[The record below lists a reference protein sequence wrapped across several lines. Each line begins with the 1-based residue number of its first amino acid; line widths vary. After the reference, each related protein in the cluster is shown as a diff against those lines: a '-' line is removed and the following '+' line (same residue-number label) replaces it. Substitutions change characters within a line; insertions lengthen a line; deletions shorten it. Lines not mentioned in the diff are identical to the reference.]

1 MEKTLYK
8 KPQVGLLLLLT
19 HRIQDRKQNQLNPD
33 HSGKVKMKKLYPII
47 TATSLVF
54 IASLAGY
61 HLPATGDRSPV
72 KKIPVFMLDDTKVS
86 LKNGTSLSGRLIKFD
101 SPTKTIALGRDS
113 KTKEVA
119 MKEIKQIEFQGKV
132 IIKSGTLVIRGEEKS
147 SNPKENR
154 KRWQEPLQNFKIVDV
169 NEGKAEVTLTSLKPL
184 ELRGIEA
191 VAVNSSYVV
200 EEIKFNPSD
209 KIEIQVNPH

>member
-1 MEKTLYK
+1 
-8 KPQVGLLLLLT
+8 
-19 HRIQDRKQNQLNPD
+19 
-33 HSGKVKMKKLYPII
+33 MKKLYPII

-72 KKIPVFMLDDTKVS
+72 KKIPVFMPDDTGDRSPVKKIPVFMPDDTKVS

-101 SPTKTIALGRDS
+101 SQGKKIALGRDS

-132 IIKSGTLVIRGEEKS
+132 IIKESQSPVLSEPLLRQPPQPAS
-147 SNPKENR
+147 YHYQQQNR
-154 KRWQEPLQNFKIVDV
+154 ERWQEPLQNFRIVDV
-169 NEGKAEVTLTSLKPL
+169 NEGKAEVTLTSLNPRQIGYISDV
-184 ELRGIEA
+184 LR
-191 VAVNSSYVV
+191 NSLYVV

-209 KIEIQVNPH
+209 KIQIQVNPLNP

>member
-1 MEKTLYK
+1 
-8 KPQVGLLLLLT
+8 
-19 HRIQDRKQNQLNPD
+19 
-33 HSGKVKMKKLYPII
+33 MKKLYPII

-61 HLPATGDRSPV
+61 HLPATGDQSPV
-72 KKIPVFMLDDTKVS
+72 IPVFIPDNTKVS

-101 SPTKTIALGRDS
+101 SQAKTIALGRES

-132 IIKSGTLVIRGEEKS
+132 IIIESRYPVISQPPLIRRS
-147 SNPKENR
+147 IQTSHQQQNR
-154 KRWQEPLQNFKIVDV
+154 ERWQEPLQNFRIVDV
-169 NEGKAEVTLTSLKPL
+169 NQGKAEVTLTSLNPRHIGYISDV
-184 ELRGIEA
+184 LR
-191 VAVNSSYVV
+191 NSLYVV

-209 KIEIQVNPH
+209 KIEIQVNPHSPLQLRFK

>member
-1 MEKTLYK
+1 
-8 KPQVGLLLLLT
+8 
-19 HRIQDRKQNQLNPD
+19 
-33 HSGKVKMKKLYPII
+33 MKKLYPII
-47 TATSLVF
+47 TATSLVL

-72 KKIPVFMLDDTKVS
+72 IPVFIPDDTNVS

-101 SPTKTIALGRDS
+101 SQAKTIALGRES

-132 IIKSGTLVIRGEEKS
+132 IIRESQSLVISAVEELLNDEQQQNRG
-147 SNPKENR
+147 
-154 KRWQEPLQNFKIVDV
+154 RWHEPLQNFKIVDV
-169 NEGKAEVTLTSLKPL
+169 NEGKAEVTLTSLNPRQIGIISDV
-184 ELRGIEA
+184 LR
-191 VAVNSSYVV
+191 NSSYVV

-209 KIEIQVNPH
+209 KIEIQVNRCVATYQYGRCYN

>member
-1 MEKTLYK
+1 
-8 KPQVGLLLLLT
+8 
-19 HRIQDRKQNQLNPD
+19 
-33 HSGKVKMKKLYPII
+33 MKKLYPII

-72 KKIPVFMLDDTKVS
+72 KKIPVFIPDDTKVS
-86 LKNGTSLSGRLIKFD
+86 LKNGTSLSGRLIKID
-101 SPTKTIALGRDS
+101 SQAKMIALGRES

-119 MKEIKQIEFQGKV
+119 MKEIKQIEFQGKI
-132 IIKSGTLVIRGEEKS
+132 IIKSGTLVIRGEGGS
-147 SNPKENR
+147 SNPNQNR
-154 KRWQEPLQNFKIVDV
+154 QSWQEPLQNFKIVDV
-169 NEGKAEVTLTSLKPL
+169 NTGKAEVTLTSLKPL

-191 VAVNSSYVV
+191 VADSSFYVV

>member
-1 MEKTLYK
+1 
-8 KPQVGLLLLLT
+8 
-19 HRIQDRKQNQLNPD
+19 
-33 HSGKVKMKKLYPII
+33 MKKLYPII

-61 HLPATGDRSPV
+61 HLPATGDQSPV
-72 KKIPVFMLDDTKVS
+72 IPVFIPDDTKVS

-101 SPTKTIALGRDS
+101 SPTKMIALGRES

-119 MKEIKQIEFQGKV
+119 MKEIEQIEFQGKV
-132 IIKSGTLVIRGEEKS
+132 IIRESRSLVISQPPFISRPQWEESLLS
-147 SNPKENR
+147 SHQQQRRE
-154 KRWQEPLQNFKIVDV
+154 RWQEPLQNFKIIDV
-169 NEGKAEVTLTSLKPL
+169 NEGKAEVTITSLDPL
-184 ELRGIEA
+184 EIRGIEV
-191 VAVNSSYVV
+191 VASKSSYVV

>member
-1 MEKTLYK
+1 
-8 KPQVGLLLLLT
+8 
-19 HRIQDRKQNQLNPD
+19 
-33 HSGKVKMKKLYPII
+33 MKKLYPII

-61 HLPATGDRSPV
+61 HLPATGDRDRSPV
-72 KKIPVFMLDDTKVS
+72 IPVFIPDDTNVS

-101 SPTKTIALGRDS
+101 SQAKTIALGRES

-132 IIKSGTLVIRGEEKS
+132 IIKSGELVIRGEGGS

-154 KRWQEPLQNFKIVDV
+154 NRWQEPLQNFKIVDV

>member
-1 MEKTLYK
+1 M
-8 KPQVGLLLLLT
+8 
-19 HRIQDRKQNQLNPD
+19 
-33 HSGKVKMKKLYPII
+33 
-47 TATSLVF
+47 

-72 KKIPVFMLDDTKVS
+72 IPVFIPDNTKVS

-101 SPTKTIALGRDS
+101 SQAKTIALGRES

-132 IIKSGTLVIRGEEKS
+132 IIRESQSLVISAVEELLNDEQQQNRG
-147 SNPKENR
+147 
-154 KRWQEPLQNFKIVDV
+154 RWHEPLQNFKIVDV
-169 NEGKAEVTLTSLKPL
+169 NEGKAEVTLTSLNPRQIGIISDV
-184 ELRGIEA
+184 LR
-191 VAVNSSYVV
+191 NSSYVV

-209 KIEIQVNPH
+209 KIEIQVNRCVATYQYGRCYN

>member
-1 MEKTLYK
+1 
-8 KPQVGLLLLLT
+8 
-19 HRIQDRKQNQLNPD
+19 
-33 HSGKVKMKKLYPII
+33 MKKLYPII

-61 HLPATGDRSPV
+61 HLPATGDQSPV
-72 KKIPVFMLDDTKVS
+72 IPVFIPDNTKVF

-101 SPTKTIALGRDS
+101 SQAKTIALGRES

-132 IIKSGTLVIRGEEKS
+132 IIIESRYPVISQPPLIRGS
-147 SNPKENR
+147 IQRSHQQQNR
-154 KRWQEPLQNFKIVDV
+154 ERWQEPLQNFRIVDV
-169 NEGKAEVTLTSLKPL
+169 NQGKAEVTLTSLNPRHIGYISDV
-184 ELRGIEA
+184 LR
-191 VAVNSSYVV
+191 NSLYVV

-209 KIEIQVNPH
+209 KIEIQVNPHSPLQLRFK

>member
-1 MEKTLYK
+1 
-8 KPQVGLLLLLT
+8 
-19 HRIQDRKQNQLNPD
+19 
-33 HSGKVKMKKLYPII
+33 MKKLYPII

-72 KKIPVFMLDDTKVS
+72 IPVFIPDDTKVS

-101 SPTKTIALGRDS
+101 SQAKTIALGRDS

-119 MKEIKQIEFQGKV
+119 MKEIEQIEFQGKV
-132 IIKSGTLVIRGEEKS
+132 IIRKTRPSVISIVIQESEVSRDQQQ
-147 SNPKENR
+147 NR
-154 KRWQEPLQNFKIVDV
+154 ERWHEPLQNFKIVDV
-169 NEGKAEVTLTSLKPL
+169 NEGKAEVNLTSLNHRQIGYISGVL
-184 ELRGIEA
+184 H
-191 VAVNSSYVV
+191 NSSYVV

-209 KIEIQVNPH
+209 KIGIQVIRCVATYQYGRCYS

>member
-1 MEKTLYK
+1 
-8 KPQVGLLLLLT
+8 
-19 HRIQDRKQNQLNPD
+19 
-33 HSGKVKMKKLYPII
+33 MKKLYPII
-47 TATSLVF
+47 TATSLVL

-72 KKIPVFMLDDTKVS
+72 IPVFIPDNTKVS

-101 SPTKTIALGRDS
+101 SQAKTIALGRES

-154 KRWQEPLQNFKIVDV
+154 KRWQEPLQNFKIIDV
-169 NEGKAEVTLTSLKPL
+169 NEGKAEVTLTSLDSL
-184 ELRGIEA
+184 EIRGIEG
-191 VAVNSSYVV
+191 VASKSSYVV

-209 KIEIQVNPH
+209 KIETP

>member
-1 MEKTLYK
+1 
-8 KPQVGLLLLLT
+8 
-19 HRIQDRKQNQLNPD
+19 
-33 HSGKVKMKKLYPII
+33 MKKLYPII

-72 KKIPVFMLDDTKVS
+72 IPVFIPDDTKVS

-101 SPTKTIALGRDS
+101 SPTKMIALGRDS

-132 IIKSGTLVIRGEEKS
+132 IIKSGRLVIRGSGEK
-147 SNPKENR
+147 NDPKQNR
-154 KRWQEPLQNFKIVDV
+154 QRWTEPLQNFKIIDV
-169 NEGKAEVTLTSLKPL
+169 NEGKAEVTLTSLDSL
-184 ELRGIEA
+184 EIGGIED
-191 VAVNSSYVV
+191 VVRNSSYVV

>member
-1 MEKTLYK
+1 
-8 KPQVGLLLLLT
+8 
-19 HRIQDRKQNQLNPD
+19 
-33 HSGKVKMKKLYPII
+33 MKKLYPII

-61 HLPATGDRSPV
+61 HLPATGDQSPV
-72 KKIPVFMLDDTKVS
+72 IPVFIPDNTKVF

-101 SPTKTIALGRDS
+101 SQAKTIALGRES

-132 IIKSGTLVIRGEEKS
+132 IIKSGRLVIRGEEKS
-147 SNPKENR
+147 SNPNQNR
-154 KRWQEPLQNFKIVDV
+154 QRWQEPLQNFKIIDV
-169 NEGKAEVTLTSLKPL
+169 NQGKAEVTLTSLDSL
-184 ELRGIEA
+184 EIGGIED
-191 VAVNSSYVV
+191 VVRNSSYVV

>member
-1 MEKTLYK
+1 
-8 KPQVGLLLLLT
+8 
-19 HRIQDRKQNQLNPD
+19 
-33 HSGKVKMKKLYPII
+33 MKKLYPII

-72 KKIPVFMLDDTKVS
+72 KKIPVFMPDDTKVS

-101 SPTKTIALGRDS
+101 SQAKTIALGRES

-154 KRWQEPLQNFKIVDV
+154 KRWQEPLQNFKIIDV
-169 NEGKAEVTLTSLKPL
+169 NEGKAEVTLTSLDSPKI
-184 ELRGIEA
+184 RGIER
-191 VAVNSSYVV
+191 VALNSSYVV

>member
-1 MEKTLYK
+1 
-8 KPQVGLLLLLT
+8 
-19 HRIQDRKQNQLNPD
+19 
-33 HSGKVKMKKLYPII
+33 MKKLYPII

-72 KKIPVFMLDDTKVS
+72 KKIPVFIPDDTNVS

-101 SPTKTIALGRDS
+101 SQAKTIALGRES

-132 IIKSGTLVIRGEEKS
+132 IIRESQSLVISAVEELLNDEQQQNRG
-147 SNPKENR
+147 
-154 KRWQEPLQNFKIVDV
+154 RWHEPLQNFKIVDV
-169 NEGKAEVTLTSLKPL
+169 NEGKAEVTLTSLNPRQIGIISDV
-184 ELRGIEA
+184 LR
-191 VAVNSSYVV
+191 NSSYVV

>member
-1 MEKTLYK
+1 
-8 KPQVGLLLLLT
+8 
-19 HRIQDRKQNQLNPD
+19 
-33 HSGKVKMKKLYPII
+33 MKKLYPII

-61 HLPATGDRSPV
+61 HLPATGDLSPV
-72 KKIPVFMLDDTKVS
+72 KKIPVFIPDDTNVY

-101 SPTKTIALGRDS
+101 SQAKKIALGRES

-119 MKEIKQIEFQGKV
+119 MKEIEQIEFQGKV
-132 IIKSGTLVIRGEEKS
+132 IIRETRPLVISVLQELEEEA
-147 SNPKENR
+147 NYEQQQNR
-154 KRWQEPLQNFKIVDV
+154 ERWHEPLQNFKIIDV
-169 NEGKAEVTLTSLKPL
+169 NEGKAEVTLTSLDSPKI
-184 ELRGIEA
+184 RGIED
-191 VAVNSSYVV
+191 VVRNSSYVV

>member
-1 MEKTLYK
+1 
-8 KPQVGLLLLLT
+8 
-19 HRIQDRKQNQLNPD
+19 
-33 HSGKVKMKKLYPII
+33 MKKLYPII

-72 KKIPVFMLDDTKVS
+72 KKIPVFIPDDTKVS

-101 SPTKTIALGRDS
+101 SQAKTIALGRES

-119 MKEIKQIEFQGKV
+119 MKEIEQIEFQGKV
-132 IIKSGTLVIRGEEKS
+132 IIRETRPLVISALQNDEQQQ
-147 SNPKENR
+147 NR
-154 KRWQEPLQNFKIVDV
+154 ERWHEPLQNFKIVDV
-169 NEGKAEVTLTSLKPL
+169 NEGKAEVTLTSLDPL
-184 ELRGIEA
+184 EIRWIEG
-191 VAVNSSYVV
+191 VASKSSYVV